1 MTIPYS
7 ETFSTSAMNRVFDD
21 KTASY
26 KFYWFLSL
34 LDMHVKEKRDEML
47 ALEVAARMVA
57 YAWYPIEYF
66 HLLFGKGDQME
77 DVIKNVSFLTKITVD
92 DKLEDKKNI
101 ISDFVFSNKQVK
113 DEVKKLLKYVPYRFL
128 SPWLQTSNDSAIKSM
143 SQSFTNDCLYSLT
156 ESGVKLL
163 VTINPKWSL
172 YLKTNYDVLRELL
185 CGISRY
191 FYKQK
196 IPMYPILQE
205 NLYVQKKGKH

>member
-77 DVIKNVSFLTKITVD
+77 DVIKN
-92 DKLEDKKNI
+92 
-101 ISDFVFSNKQVK
+101 ISVAGINLIDHESYFS
-113 DEVKKLLKYVPYRFL
+113 RRA
-128 SPWLQTSNDSAIKSM
+128 SLQ
-143 SQSFTNDCLYSLT
+143 FRLT
-156 ESGVKLL
+156 EN
-163 VTINPKWSL
+163 T
-172 YLKTNYDVLRELL
+172 
-185 CGISRY
+185 
-191 FYKQK
+191 
-196 IPMYPILQE
+196 
-205 NLYVQKKGKH
+205 